1 MMRDPNYLYG
11 SVVDDI
17 YFLGKVLGR
26 KYKLV
31 RIAYNVF
38 MIGIIT
44 SAIAF
49 IIAILLNDPSQGPT
63 VIEGSSSPF

>member
-1 MMRDPNYLYG
+1 
-11 SVVDDI
+11 VVDDI